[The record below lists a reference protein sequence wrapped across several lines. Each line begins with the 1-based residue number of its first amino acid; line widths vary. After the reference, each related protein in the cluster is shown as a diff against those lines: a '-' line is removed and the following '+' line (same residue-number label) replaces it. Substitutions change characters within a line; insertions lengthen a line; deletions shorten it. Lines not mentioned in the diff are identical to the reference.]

1 MRRFVKTRPV
11 KAAPA
16 ANAANSMPAIFEC
29 IEGLEKRLRHF
40 RGQTLKEAH
49 LTPPQYFVLSL
60 LGEQDGR
67 PFKELADALGCTP
80 ATVTG
85 IVDTME
91 KKGLVVRNPN
101 PADRR
106 SLLVKMTEKGK
117 TLLQAA
123 PGLAKVFG
131 SCCCEVLSAHE
142 ARVLSRLLQKLSDVL
157 PF

>member
-1 MRRFVKTRPV
+1 MKTHRVKTAP
-11 KAAPA
+11 KANTP
-16 ANAANSMPAIFEC
+16 NSMPQIFER

-60 LGEQDGR
+60 LGEHDCR
-67 PFKELADALGCTP
+67 PFKELAAALGCTA

-106 SLLVKMTEKGK
+106 SLLIKMTEKGK
-117 TLLQAA
+117 ALLKAT
-123 PGLAKVFG
+123 PGLENVFG
-131 SCCCEVLSAHE
+131 SCCCEVLPADE
-142 ARVLSRLLQKLSDVL
+142 TRELNRLLEKLSDSL

>member
-1 MRRFVKTRPV
+1 MKTHPVKT
-11 KAAPA
+11 APEA
-16 ANAANSMPAIFEC
+16 TTPNSMPYIFER

-40 RGQTLKEAH
+40 RGQTLKEAR

-91 KKGLVVRNPN
+91 KKGLVARNPN

-106 SLLVKMTEKGK
+106 SLLVKMTERGK
-117 TLLQAA
+117 ALLKAT
-123 PGLAKVFG
+123 PGLEKVFG
-131 SCCCEVLSAHE
+131 SCCCEVLSADE
-142 ARVLSRLLQKLSDVL
+142 ARVLGRLLQKLSDSL

>member
-1 MRRFVKTRPV
+1 MKTN
-11 KAAPA
+11 PA
-16 ANAANSMPAIFEC
+16 KTSPEANAPNSMPQIFER

-60 LGEQDGR
+60 LGEHDGR

-91 KKGLVVRNPN
+91 KKGLAVRNPN

-106 SLLVKMTEKGK
+106 SLLVKMTDKGK
-117 TLLQAA
+117 ALLKAT
-123 PGLAKVFG
+123 PGLEKVFG
-131 SCCCEVLSAHE
+131 SCCCQTLSADE
-142 ARVLSRLLQKLSDVL
+142 TRELDRLLEKLSDSL

>member
-1 MRRFVKTRPV
+1 MKTHPT
-11 KAAPA
+11 KTAPEA
-16 ANAANSMPAIFEC
+16 TTPNSLPRIFER

-40 RGQTLKEAH
+40 RGQTLKAAH

-60 LGEQDGR
+60 LGEHDGR
-67 PFKELADALGCTP
+67 PFKELADALGCTA

-91 KKGLVVRNPN
+91 KKGLAVRSPN

-106 SLLVKMTEKGK
+106 SLLVKMTEEGK
-117 TLLQAA
+117 ALLKAT
-123 PGLAKVFG
+123 PGLERIFG
-131 SCCCEVLSAHE
+131 SCCCEVLSAE
-142 ARVLSRLLQKLSDVL
+142 EMRILSRLLQKLSDSL

>member
-1 MRRFVKTRPV
+1 MARPAV
-11 KAAPA
+11 KAAP
-16 ANAANSMPAIFEC
+16 NAMPEIFER
-29 IEGLEKRLRHF
+29 IEALEKRLRQF
-40 RGQTLKEAH
+40 QKQTLRQAR

-67 PFKELADALGCTP
+67 PFKDLAEALGCTR

-91 KKGLVVRNPN
+91 KKGLAVRCPN

-106 SLLVKMTEKGK
+106 SLLVKMTAKGRA
-117 TLLQAA
+117 LLRAT
-123 PGLAKVFG
+123 PGLEKVFG
-131 SCCCEVLSAHE
+131 SCCCEVLPAGE
-142 ARVLSRLLQKLSDVL
+142 ARELGRLLQKLSDSL